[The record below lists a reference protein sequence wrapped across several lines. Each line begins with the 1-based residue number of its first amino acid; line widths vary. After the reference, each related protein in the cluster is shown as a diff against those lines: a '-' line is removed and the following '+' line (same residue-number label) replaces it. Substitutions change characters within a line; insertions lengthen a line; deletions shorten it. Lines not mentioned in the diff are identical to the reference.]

1 MEKSVVEGMS
11 IDSEFYCL
19 QKADFIAADLTKTAP
34 RAQVLDFTEP
44 FMETPLTVLAKVGI
58 E

>member
-1 MEKSVVEGMS
+1 MS